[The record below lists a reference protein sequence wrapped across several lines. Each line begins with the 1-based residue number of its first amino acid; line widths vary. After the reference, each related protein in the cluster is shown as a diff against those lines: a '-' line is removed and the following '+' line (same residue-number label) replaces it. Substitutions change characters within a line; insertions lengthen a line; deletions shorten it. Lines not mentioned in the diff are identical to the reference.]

1 VKSTKRRR
9 LEINLHQISAHEQ
22 GLTEGVF
29 AKLRK
34 TLHKDTTMLNPKFLD
49 EISAKIKEAVAQSP
63 AKDLEKNLQATL
75 QSVFSR
81 LNLITREE
89 FDVQQEVLLRTREKL
104 TALEARVA
112 AMEDKQ
118 NAVRDEG

>member
-1 VKSTKRRR
+1 
-9 LEINLHQISAHEQ
+9 
-22 GLTEGVF
+22 
-29 AKLRK
+29 
-34 TLHKDTTMLNPKFLD
+34 MLNPKMLD
-49 EISAKIKEAVAQSP
+49 EISAKIKDAIAQSP
-63 AKDLEKNLQATL
+63 AKDLEKNLQAVL

-104 TALEARVA
+104 AALEARVA

-118 NAVRDEG
+118 GASRAG

>member
-1 VKSTKRRR
+1 
-9 LEINLHQISAHEQ
+9 
-22 GLTEGVF
+22 
-29 AKLRK
+29 
-34 TLHKDTTMLNPKFLD
+34 MLNPKLLD

-63 AKDLEKNLQATL
+63 AKDIEKNLQAVL

-104 TALEARVA
+104 AALETRVA
-112 AMEDKQ
+112 AMENKAGT
-118 NAVRDEG
+118 NG